1 MGLPQ
6 WLLELSALLA
16 VAVVLGV
23 LSRRVRLPLT
33 AVLAVVGFLAGWLG
47 GPLGIA
53 SPLHG
58 EAFEAVVVF
67 VFLPVL
73 VFEAALGLSTRA
85 FFRNLVPIL
94 VLAIPA
100 LAVSALLVGGALH
113 LALGT
118 PLAAALLFGAL
129 ISATDPVAVV
139 AVFREL
145 GVPRRLLTLVEG
157 ESLLND
163 GVAIVL
169 SQLLLAAALGGA
181 VSLPEGV
188 FEFVAVFAG
197 GAAIGAAPPDLV
209 LPLTVRV
216 DET

>member
-1 MGLPQ
+1 MRPGSLPPSALDLESTARERLIMSLAT
-6 WLLELSALLA
+6 WLLLLSALLA
-16 VAVVLGV
+16 GAVLLGV
-23 LSRRVRLPLT
+23 LARRTRLPLT
-33 AVLAVVGFLAGWLG
+33 VVLATVGFIAGWLG
-47 GPLGIA
+47 TTTADLQ

-58 EAFEAVVVF
+58 EAFEEVLVF

-73 VFEAALGLSTRA
+73 VFEAAIGLSTRA
-85 FFRNLVPIL
+85 FVRNLGPIL

-100 LAVSALLVGGALH
+100 LAISAAVVGLALRFG
-113 LALGT
+113 LGT
-118 PLAAALLFGAL
+118 PLIPALLFGAL

-169 SQLLLAAALGGA
+169 FTILLAAALGGELSA
-181 VSLPEGV
+181 
-188 FEFVAVFAG
+188 
-197 GAAIGAAPPDLV
+197 
-209 LPLTVRV
+209 
-216 DET
+216 